1 MAAIP
6 SLQALAA
13 IPAQPL
19 PVNENAQKTLAETRR
34 LIAAIISIED
44 RIDRTRDAIRQKKLE
59 GKLRRVQRR
68 LCELQK
74 ALPPPQCWLD
84 IVIRAEIAGFMLVWD
99 KPRTD
104 WQAMLEKAENNPS
117 VGDQGMNEL
126 AVAVLYLAAQDASE
140 QPDVRAA

>member
-1 MAAIP
+1 
-6 SLQALAA
+6 
-13 IPAQPL
+13 
-19 PVNENAQKTLAETRR
+19 
-34 LIAAIISIED
+34 
-44 RIDRTRDAIRQKKLE
+44 
-59 GKLRRVQRR
+59 
-68 LCELQK
+68 
-74 ALPPPQCWLD
+74 
-84 IVIRAEIAGFMLVWD
+84 MLVWD